1 MMEKIHFLQ
10 QITIKEFP
18 QVLTIMV
25 SVACSYNVDDVIIN
39 NLTRAVLLNIY
50 DIYVNNRVF
59 SLVNGKEEF

>member
-1 MMEKIHFLQ
+1 
-10 QITIKEFP
+10 
-18 QVLTIMV
+18 MV